1 MNFYETEDFNDATVL
16 NDMTDC
22 DNTIQKFFDELR
34 HFESLVTQLGCFAD
48 KFDDNIKCAF
58 GEISNE
64 LNKKLMALCQEI
76 CTRKTQIQREALKNK
91 TEIFN
96 LTRENKQLTEQVT
109 RLKQQVHYMESTIGK
124 NHPPGNPYRMSMIS
138 RFSYYNTK

>member
-1 MNFYETEDFNDATVL
+1 MQFYETENFNEATVL

-34 HFESLVTQLGCFAD
+34 NFESMVNQLGCFVG

-58 GEISNE
+58 AEVSNE
-64 LNKKLMALCQEI
+64 LNKKLMSLCQEI
-76 CTRKTQIQREALKNK
+76 CTKKTQIQRDTLKNK

-96 LTRENKQLTEQVT
+96 LIRENKQLSEQVM
-109 RLKQQVHYMESTIGK
+109 RLKQQIGYMESTIGK
-124 NHPPGNPYRMSMIS
+124 NIPPGKAYKMSMI
-138 RFSYYNTK
+138 SYYNTK